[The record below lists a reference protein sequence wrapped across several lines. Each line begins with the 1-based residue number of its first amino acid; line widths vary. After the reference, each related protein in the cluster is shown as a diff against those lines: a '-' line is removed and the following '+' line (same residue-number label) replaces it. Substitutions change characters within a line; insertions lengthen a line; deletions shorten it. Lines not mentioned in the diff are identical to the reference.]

1 MKAHRH
7 HSPRTAIIL
16 ILISVLS
23 FAFIACDASKKCV
36 EYGSDDFH
44 DKEVCEKG
52 CNDENAEF
60 RHKACEIACNL
71 GENLSACSKSCKLY
85 ASSSSSSSSYYAI
98 NGLDCKF
105 VCDHGDT
112 AACELYKKYLEE
124 GDKLSAE
131 VKEWKKQEAALKK
144 QEAALEIEVCH
155 VTKWQLIG
163 DVPNQSISLSYPQYY
178 GQPPISIPEDAA
190 IECATTTGSIERF
203 QTAVELGERPNPAS
217 LNRFSKELLKC
228 GKAIGSNELVERAKK
243 CNGKWY

>member
-23 FAFIACDASKKCV
+23 FAFVACDASEKCLDSKDMEACV
-36 EYGSDDFH
+36 
-44 DKEVCEKG
+44 KG
-52 CNDENAEF
+52 CNDKNSRF
-60 RHKACEIACNL
+60 RWGACERVCDFGFSHNL
-71 GENLSACSKSCKLY
+71 SESYILSACSESCKL
-85 ASSSSSSSSYYAI
+85 SSYRESSNCRYP
-98 NGLDCKF
+98 CE
-105 VCDHGDT
+105 HGDT
-112 AACELYKKYLEE
+112 AACEKYEKYE
-124 GDKLSAE
+124 KYSEARSAE
-131 VKEWKKQEAALKK
+131 YQKEKAEREKEA
-144 QEAALEIEVCH
+144 CH
-155 VTKWQLIG
+155 VTTWQLIG
-163 DVPNQSISLSYPQYY
+163 DVPNQSISNFSW
-178 GQPPISIPEDAA
+178 GSAPISIPEDAA